1 MSETTIDQIPVLTFM
16 IGDKQYALRID
27 YVVEV
32 AAMVQYS
39 HVADST
45 PFLLGMVNRHGQ
57 VMPLIDL
64 RVVFDLDSPVIDTN
78 ILFIVAQHDNI
89 LVGLVVDAVNQVE
102 YIHQSDLRVAPGG
115 GRWINQVA
123 SYHDD
128 LLQIVNLPAVVTHLL
143 PETLTAQ
150 PEIEDKF

>member
-1 MSETTIDQIPVLTFM
+1 MSEKVIDQIPVLTFM
-16 IGDKQYALRID
+16 VGDKQFALFIE

-64 RVVFDLDSPVIDTN
+64 RIVFDLDSPVIDTN

-102 YIHQSDLRVAPGG
+102 YIHQGDLRVAPGG
-115 GRWINQVA
+115 GRWIDQVA

>member
-1 MSETTIDQIPVLTFM
+1 MNKQAIDQIPVLTFM
-16 IGDKQYALRID
+16 MGDKRYALLID

-32 AAMVQYS
+32 AAMVQFS

-45 PFLLGMVNRHGQ
+45 PSLLGMVNRHGQ
-57 VMPLIDL
+57 VMPLVDL
-64 RVVFDLDSPVIDTN
+64 RIVFGLDTPVMDTN
-78 ILFIVAQHDNI
+78 ILFIVARHQNI

-102 YIHQSDLRVAPGG
+102 YIYQSDLRVAPGG

-128 LLQIVNLPAVVTHLL
+128 LLQIINLPAVVTHLL

-150 PEIEDKF
+150 EEIEDKF

>member
-1 MSETTIDQIPVLTFM
+1 MSEKAIDQIPVLTFV
-16 IGDKQYALRID
+16 IGDKQYALFID

-64 RVVFDLDSPVIDTN
+64 RIVIGLDTPIIDTN
-78 ILFIVAQHDNI
+78 ILFIVARQDDI

-102 YIHQSDLRVAPGG
+102 YIYESDLRVAPGG
-115 GRWINQVA
+115 GRWIEQVA

-128 LLQIVNLPAVVTHLL
+128 LLQIVDLPAVVTHLL
-143 PETLTAQ
+143 PETFTAQ
-150 PEIEDKF
+150 HEIEDKF

>member
-1 MSETTIDQIPVLTFM
+1 MNVQTIDRIPVLTFM
-16 IGDKQYALRID
+16 MGDKQYALLID

-32 AAMVQYS
+32 AAMVHYS
-39 HVADST
+39 EVADAT

-64 RVVFDLDSPVIDTN
+64 RIIFGLETPIIDTN
-78 ILFIVAQHDNI
+78 ILFVVARHNNI

-102 YIHQSDLRVAPGG
+102 YIYQSDLRVAPGG
-115 GRWINQVA
+115 GRWIKQVA
-123 SYHDD
+123 SHHDD
-128 LLQIVNLPAVVTHLL
+128 LLQIVNLPAVVNHLL

-150 PEIEDKF
+150 QEIEDKF

>member
-1 MSETTIDQIPVLTFM
+1 MSETAVDQIPVLTFM
-16 IGDKQYALRID
+16 IGDKQFALLID

-39 HVADST
+39 HVADTT
-45 PFLLGMVNRHGQ
+45 PYLLGMVNRHGQ

-64 RVVFDLDSPVIDTN
+64 RIIFDLESPVIDTN

-115 GRWINQVA
+115 GRWIDRVA